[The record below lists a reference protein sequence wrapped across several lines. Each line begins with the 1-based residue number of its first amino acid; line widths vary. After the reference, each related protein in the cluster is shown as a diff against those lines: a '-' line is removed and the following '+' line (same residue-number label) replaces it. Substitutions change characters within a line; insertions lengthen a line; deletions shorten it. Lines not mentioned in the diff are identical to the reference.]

1 MSDQVKELIEEMI
14 PNIREEIIKEL
25 KPQYETQFQEQLNQ
39 AKQEITGSQFISN
52 QLAEKRRELAQ
63 QIMNQIE
70 QEFEQEKQSLIHNV
84 SVSLSKSRSMQVLEQ
99 QLRQKIQKEYTGY
112 VEEEVRKKIHLIK
125 LNCQKSYEEDRIEM
139 KNQMTNEF
147 TERLQIHL
155 DQLEQTKSQL
165 TVDYQNQREKLL
177 RIEAETKQFQS
188 QKENQENTYGQQI
201 QEIHE
206 QIKLLQDQLSQ
217 IKALKHQAI
226 KIKPQK
232 KEIIQ
237 PQQQDTQSQLS
248 PYQSVIKNQVL
259 QECLI
264 YEGLNI
270 ANFDELPDLFHL
282 EIKQNGID
290 SKQTAQNLIPQYESN
305 HIQKS
310 EVAQTINTQ
319 INTHDS
325 QIISFNI
332 SQPSIV
338 KNTINQTQN
347 NTCSTQQ
354 KQQISQQQQI
364 QKQSQI
370 QQEKEND
377 PSIQGNYN
385 FPKRSSQSPNQQRNS
400 QDEQQTKKSSFIN
413 QSTIIEKLENLCKEK
428 IRQSQTNSNQRQSK
442 ILLPQD
448 HFEELFQIDS
458 KDNQTTRNIKLL
470 RQELQTKFLED
481 IQLEDYY
488 FQQISFFKLN
498 FVQQYPKNQ
507 QTQITEKIQQL
518 ISIWNKGHLSF
529 SERIDY
535 IKRIINSSNSTY
547 ELEQILEECLMY
559 YQQNE
564 LLIEKLQQRQSFR
577 SQIMKENYLCQKN
590 KKVFAALKSLTY
602 EIKCLLKYKFFWREV
617 DVDQIIMIDQFE
629 QQLIEREEMKE
640 EIKRKVEKKFK

>member
-125 LNCQKSYEEDRIEM
+125 LNCQKSYEEDRIQM

-248 PYQSVIKNQVL
+248 PYQSAIKNQVL

-347 NTCSTQQ
+347 NTGSTQQ

-385 FPKRSSQSPNQQRNS
+385 FPKRSSHSPNQQRNS

-507 QTQITEKIQQL
+507 QSQVTEKIQQL

-629 QQLIEREEMKE
+629 QQLIDREEMKE

>member
-14 PNIREEIIKEL
+14 PKIREEIIKEL
-25 KPQYETQFQEQLNQ
+25 KPQYEAQYLEQLNQ
-39 AKQEITGSQFISN
+39 AKQEIAGSQFISN

-70 QEFEQEKQSLIHNV
+70 QEFELEKQSLIHNV

-99 QLRQKIQKEYTGY
+99 QLRQKIQKEYNGY

-125 LNCQKSYEEDRIEM
+125 LNCQKTYEEDRVQM
-139 KNQMTNEF
+139 KDQMTNEF
-147 TERLQIHL
+147 TEKLQIHL
-155 DQLEQTKSQL
+155 EQLEQTKSQL

-188 QKENQENTYGQQI
+188 QKETQENTYGSQI

-217 IKALKHQAI
+217 IKALKHQTV
-226 KIKPQK
+226 KHKPQK
-232 KEIIQ
+232 KEVIQ
-237 PQQQDTQSQLS
+237 PQPNDTQSQLS
-248 PYQSVIKNQVL
+248 PYQSAIKNQVL

-264 YEGLNI
+264 YDGLNI

-282 EIKQNGID
+282 EIKQNVNEN
-290 SKQTAQNLIPQYESN
+290 KQSAQNMIPQYESN

-338 KNTINQTQN
+338 KNTINHTQN
-347 NTCSTQQ
+347 NISSTQQ
-354 KQQISQQQQI
+354 KQQFSQQQQI

-370 QQEKEND
+370 HQEKEND
-377 PSIQGNYN
+377 PSIYGISN

-400 QDEQQTKKSSFIN
+400 QQDEQTKKSSFIN
-413 QSTIIEKLENLCKEK
+413 QSTIIEKLESLCKEK
-428 IRQSQTNSNQRQSK
+428 IRQSQTSNNQRQSK

-488 FQQISFFKLN
+488 FQQITFFKLN

-507 QTQITEKIQQL
+507 QSQIAEQIQEL

-535 IKRIINSSNSTY
+535 IKRIVNSSNSTE
-547 ELEQILEECLMY
+547 ELESILEECLIY

-577 SQIMKENYLCQKN
+577 SQIVKENYLCQKN

-602 EIKCLLKYKFFWREV
+602 EIKGLLKYKFFWREV

>member
-14 PNIREEIIKEL
+14 PNIREEVIKEL
-25 KPQYETQFQEQLNQ
+25 KPQYEAQYLEQLNQ
-39 AKQEITGSQFISN
+39 AKHEITGSQFISN

-99 QLRQKIQKEYTGY
+99 QLRQKIQREYAGY
-112 VEEEVRKKIHLIK
+112 VEEEVRKKTHLIK
-125 LNCQKSYEEDRIEM
+125 LNCQKTYEEERIEM
-139 KNQMTNEF
+139 KNSMTNEF
-147 TERLQIHL
+147 TEKLQIHL
-155 DQLEQTKSQL
+155 EQLEQTKSQL

-177 RIEAETKQFQS
+177 RIESETKQFQS
-188 QKENQENTYGQQI
+188 QKENQENVYGQQI

-217 IKALKHQAI
+217 IKALKHQVP
-226 KIKPQK
+226 KTKPQK
-232 KEIIQ
+232 KEVIQ
-237 PQQQDTQSQLS
+237 PQQNDTQSQLS
-248 PYQSVIKNQVL
+248 PYQSAIKNQLL
-259 QECLI
+259 QECLV

-270 ANFDELPDLFHL
+270 VNFDELPDLFHL
-282 EIKQNGID
+282 EIKSNIVEQ
-290 SKQTAQNLIPQYESN
+290 KQQTQNLIPQYESN

-310 EVAQTINTQ
+310 DLIQTINTQ

-325 QIISFNI
+325 QIVSFNV

-338 KNTINQTQN
+338 KNTINQTQIQN
-347 NTCSTQQ
+347 NTTQS
-354 KQQISQQQQI
+354 KQQFSQHQQI
-364 QKQSQI
+364 QKQLFI

-377 PSIQGNYN
+377 PSIQGTSNN
-385 FPKRSSQSPNQQRNS
+385 QKRSSVSPNEQRNS
-400 QDEQQTKKSSFIN
+400 QDDQTKKSQFIN
-413 QSTIIEKLENLCKEK
+413 QSTIIEKLESLCKEK
-428 IRQSQTNSNQRQSK
+428 IRQSQNNNNQRQSK
-442 ILLPQD
+442 IQLPSD

-458 KDNQTTRNIKLL
+458 KDNQTNRNIKLL

-488 FQQISFFKLN
+488 FQQITFFKLN
-498 FVQQYPKNQ
+498 FIQQFPKNQ
-507 QTQITEKIQQL
+507 QSQVTEQIQEL

-535 IKRIINSSNSTY
+535 IKRVINSSNSIL
-547 ELEQILEECLMY
+547 ELGQILEECLIY

-564 LLIEKLQQRQSFR
+564 TLIEKLQQRQSFR
-577 SQIMKENYLCQKN
+577 SQILKENYLCQKN
-590 KKVFAALKSLTY
+590 KKIFVALRSLTN
-602 EIKCLLKYKFFWREV
+602 EIKGLLKYKFFWREV

-629 QQLIEREEMKE
+629 QHLIEREEMKE
-640 EIKRKVEKKFK
+640 EIKKKVEKKFK